1 MKNLFLSILIAS
13 ILLWIGACTND
24 QAAVPSPCGIT
35 GEVSFATDVQ
45 PILETYCYF
54 PGTDNSC
61 HSTGSFDGDYTS
73 YEGVAAKAALIQ
85 NRVVVLRNMPPEY
98 STEGPTEIADPCEV
112 TLIQTW
118 IDEGAKDN

>member
-1 MKNLFLSILIAS
+1 MAG
-13 ILLWIGACTND
+13 ILLWTSACTND
-24 QAAVPSPCGIT
+24 QAALPGPCGVT

-61 HSTGSFDGDYTS
+61 HVTGFFDGDFTV
-73 YEGVAAKAALIQ
+73 YEGVAEKATSIR
-85 NRVVVLRNMPPEY
+85 NRVTVQRDMPPEY
-98 STEGPTEIADPCEV
+98 STEGPTEIADPCQI

-118 IDEGAKDN
+118 IDEGAKNN